1 MIAVCVYSCI
11 YAYLCMS
18 MCICVFLCLWIC
30 LFMYIC
36 VFVSAYRVCVYMHV
50 YMYIWFFVWLFT
62 CCMCVCMSVYVL
74 VCICVCFL
82 RHYLH
87 MSVYIVLK
95 NRNSCLLLHAA
106 FWTYGSVSCWGS
118 ACWYIWHCQL
128 PQITGFVFLSW
139 ALLGMG
145 VAGVQ
150 GGARRWEARALQQGS
165 PADTC

>member
-1 MIAVCVYSCI
+1 MCVSMFMSMFVYVYMCVCECLSCMCI
-11 YAYLCMS
+11 YAHLYVY
-18 MCICVFLCLWIC
+18 ICLYVWLCL
-30 LFMYIC
+30 
-36 VFVSAYRVCVYMHV
+36 HV
-50 YMYIWFFVWLFT
+50 A
-62 CCMCVCMSVYVL
+62 CVCMSVYVW

-95 NRNSCLLLHAA
+95 SRNSCLLLHTA

-139 ALLGMG
+139 ALLRWCSKMG
-145 VAGVQ
+145 SKGTTAGFSCRYLLV
-150 GGARRWEARALQQGS
+150 GCFPSAWDRCGWIASTKAV
-165 PADTC
+165 